1 MVGMSTRLGTA
12 SRIPLLPLAILGA
25 SVGAI
30 VMAFTAQYVF
40 GLEPCILCLYQRV
53 PFAITA
59 VLAALALLP
68 FARGRSRR
76 WLMAACGVVFLAGSA
91 LAFYHVGVEQHWW
104 SSVTACGGAPS
115 TGMSVKDLTAQLSAG
130 AAAVLRRGGMAAFRC
145 LPGGIQCSLFAG
157 VGRDRA
163 GRRPVHGKDMNGG

>member
-1 MVGMSTRLGTA
+1 MVGMSTRLGTV

-25 SVGAI
+25 SVGSIA
-30 VMAFTAQYVF
+30 MAFTAQYVF

-76 WLMAACGVVFLAGSA
+76 WLTAACGVVFLAGSA

-130 AAAVLRRGGMAAFRC
+130 AQPSCDEVGWRLFGVSLAGYNALVSLVLGVAAL
-145 LPGGIQCSLFAG
+145 AG
-157 VGRDRA
+157 ARLMGRI
-163 GRRPVHGKDMNGG
+163 